1 MKNLIQNHN
10 KLRIDHCLEELNKV
24 VQIKEKILSRDYG
37 LEKTC
42 REAFLKLP
50 DLQPSSIDLT
60 SDAITIGNRDD
71 ITSEAYQQLYAVL
84 EQFSPWRKGPF
95 NLFGLDIETEWASYM
110 KWNRLKDRISPLTKK
125 RVLDIGCSS
134 GYYMLRMLEQ
144 KPSMVLG
151 IDPQI
156 LFYYQFMTLQKY
168 LKIPDIYY
176 MPATMEELPVFKHY
190 FDTIF
195 SMGILYH
202 RKSPIEALQNI
213 HKYLKKNGELVLETL
228 IIEGDSD
235 TALFPVDRYAKMKNV
250 YFIPTVKCLESWLMR
265 ARFTDI
271 ETIDISTTTIE
282 EQKRTKWIQTESLS
296 DFLDPSDPSK
306 TVEGYP
312 APVRVV
318 IKARTYHT

>member
-1 MKNLIQNHN
+1 MKNLIQNHSE
-10 KLRIDHCLEELNKV
+10 LRIDHCLEDLKKV
-24 VQIKEKILSRDYG
+24 IQLKDEKLSRDYG

-42 REAFLKLP
+42 REALLKLP
-50 DLQPSSIDLT
+50 DRTPSSVNLT
-60 SDAITIGNRDD
+60 ADTIKIGGKDD
-71 ITSEAYQQLYAVL
+71 ITIEEQQQLYTL
-84 EQFSPWRKGPF
+84 LDEFSPWRKGPF
-95 NLFGLDIETEWASYM
+95 NLFGINIETEWASYM
-110 KWNRLKDRISPLTKK
+110 KWNRLQGKIRPLNNK

-134 GYYMLRMLEQ
+134 GYYMFRMLEQ

-156 LFYYQFMTLQKY
+156 LFYYQFLALQKY
-168 LKIPDIYY
+168 LKIPNIFYI
-176 MPATMEELPVFKHY
+176 PGTMEELPVFQHY

-202 RKSPIEALQNI
+202 RKSPVEALQNI
-213 HKYLKKNGELVLETL
+213 HKNLKKNGELVLETL
-228 IIEGDSD
+228 IIKGDSD

-265 ARFTDI
+265 AKFTDI

-282 EQKRTKWIQTESLS
+282 EQKRTKWIKTESLS
-296 DFLDPSDPSK
+296 DFLDPKDPSK

-318 IKARTYHT
+318 IKARAYHS